1 MREELSE
8 EELIKLRRIVLTF
21 RAIDVNSIM
30 NAYAIENVVFGELKP
45 NDKIPFERFVE
56 DLDLKNLQPYAVR
69 DCIEGVAITKEETV
83 AEKNIDFFYHECFIF
98 HMNYLFDSAPY
109 SKRKDDDENG
119 LRPFAKEGLN
129 AYIMRLYPMFKSIL
143 KTKAEH
149 DFFTL
154 VSPFPN
160 RSEQTSCYEKIAKL
174 LTAIITRGLRQGA
187 CIDRYVK
194 DIGYLPYFV
203 EKIIK
208 VINGRYLLANSDPET
223 LDFRLAVL
231 SAIQFMNAEHTQ
243 LFECKA
249 KKWAGID

>member
-1 MREELSE
+1 MDKITAENKNL
-8 EELIKLRRIVLTF
+8 LTKVIKIIH
-21 RAIDVNSIM
+21 AIDINSIL
-30 NAYAIENVVFGELKP
+30 NAYTIESVIFGDLKP
-45 NDKIPFERFVE
+45 SDKIPFERFVE
-56 DLDLKNLQPYAVR
+56 DLDLKNMQPYAVR

-83 AEKNIDFFYHECFIF
+83 AEKDMDFFYHECFIF

-143 KTKAEH
+143 KTKTEH
-149 DFFTL
+149 DFFSL

-194 DIGYLPYFV
+194 DIKYFPYYV
-203 EKIIK
+203 KKIVK
-208 VINGRYLLANSDPET
+208 EINGRYLLANSDPES

-249 KKWAGID
+249 KKWAGIN